1 MKLVQT
7 QIDLA
12 KIMNEGSLMES
23 ELLSLLGKIECANEM
38 FNPSED
44 GQPKHQDSKCTFVFC
59 MHIIYV

>member
-23 ELLSLLGKIECANEM
+23 ELLSLLGKIEGANEL
-38 FNPSED
+38 FNPGED
-44 GQPKHQDSKCTFVFC
+44 GCPKHQDSECIFAYSAY
-59 MHIIYV
+59 I